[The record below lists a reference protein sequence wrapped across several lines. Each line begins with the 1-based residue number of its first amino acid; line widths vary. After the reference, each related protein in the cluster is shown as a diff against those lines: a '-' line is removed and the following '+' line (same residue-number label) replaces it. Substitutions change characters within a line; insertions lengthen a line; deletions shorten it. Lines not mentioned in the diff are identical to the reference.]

1 MPHDILT
8 GLVLVVAVVLLVQA
22 VASLV
27 QTLYIWDSPDRIR
40 AAGKPATYARPRH
53 GFTVLLPARHEQDV
67 IGETLRR
74 LGEARYPTRLVEL
87 MVICTADDTATI
99 AAAERAAEEH
109 GLTNVTVL
117 VFHGTPGKSRAMNL
131 GLAAAKHDLVTIF
144 DSEDDVS
151 PEIFSIVDTLY
162 QRRRI
167 DVLQCGVQLM
177 DHDSH
182 WFSAHNVLEYFFWF
196 KSRMHYFAKEGAVPL
211 GGNTV
216 FFRAEDLREVG
227 GWDEHGLTEDA
238 DLGIRL
244 SIAGKSFGV
253 MYDAEHV
260 TREEVPHSTR
270 AFVKQRTRWNQGFLQ
285 VLRKGDWWRLPTL
298 RQKVLV
304 GSVLTAP
311 SFMAVVIACA
321 PLFILI
327 GMTMKLPVL
336 VSLLSFV
343 PLMLAVVMLCTSV
356 LGLYEFGKDQ
366 GIRISP
372 YRYLALVVSFVPYQ
386 GLLMVSAVRATYREL
401 TGRRGWEK
409 TVHTGRHRIGAQE
422 ARPVLAPVMASEAA

>member
-8 GLVLVVAVVLLVQA
+8 TVVLAVAIVLLVQA

-27 QTLYIWDSPDRIR
+27 QTLYIWDSPERIR
-40 AAGKPATYARPRH
+40 AAGKPDTYERPKH
-53 GFTVLLPARHEQDV
+53 GFTVLLPARHEEAV
-67 IGETLRR
+67 IGETLRK
-74 LGEARYPTRLVEL
+74 LGEARYPKHLVEL
-87 MVICTADDTATI
+87 MVICTADDTGTI
-99 AAAERAAEEH
+99 EAAEDAARRH
-109 GLTNVTVL
+109 RLSNVTVL
-117 VFHGTPGKSRAMNL
+117 VFDGTPGKSRAMNL

-151 PEIFSIVDTLY
+151 TEIFSIVNTLY
-162 QRRRI
+162 QRRAI

-196 KSRMHYFAKEGAVPL
+196 KSRMHYFANEGAVPL

-216 FFRAEDLREVG
+216 FFRASDLREVG

-244 SIAGKSFGV
+244 SIAGKHFGV

-270 AFVKQRTRWNQGFLQ
+270 AFIKQRTRWNQGFLQ
-285 VLRKGDWWRLPTL
+285 ILQKKDWLRLPTL
-298 RQKVLV
+298 RQIILI

-311 SFMAVVIACA
+311 TFMSIVIACA
-321 PLFILI
+321 PIFILI
-327 GMTMKLPVL
+327 GVTTKLPVL

-343 PLMLAVVMLCTSV
+343 PLMVAFVMLLTSV
-356 LGLYEFGKDQ
+356 VGLYEFGKDQ
-366 GIRISP
+366 GLRIAPS
-372 YRYLALVVSFVPYQ
+372 RYLALIVSFIPYQ
-386 GLLMVSAVRATYREL
+386 GLLMVSAVRASYREV

-409 TVHTGRHRIGAQE
+409 TVHTGSHRVAAPAAQP
-422 ARPVLAPVMASEAA
+422 ALVPAMATEAA

>member
-1 MPHDILT
+1 MSHEIVTAFVLT
-8 GLVLVVAVVLLVQA
+8 IAVVLLVQA

-27 QTLYIWDSPDRIR
+27 QTLYIWDSPERIQ
-40 AAGKPATYARPRH
+40 AAGRPATFARPKH
-53 GFTVLLPARHEQDV
+53 GFTVLLPARHEADV
-67 IGETLRR
+67 IGETLRK
-74 LGEARYPTRLVEL
+74 LGEARYPSHLVEL
-87 MVICTADDTATI
+87 MVICTADDTETI
-99 AAAERAAEEH
+99 AAAEEAAREH
-109 GLTNVTVL
+109 DLSNVTVL
-117 VFHGTPGKSRAMNL
+117 VFRGRPGKSRAMNL
-131 GLAAAKHDLVTIF
+131 GLEAARHEIVTIF

-162 QRRRI
+162 QRRAI

-216 FFRAEDLREVG
+216 FFRASDLREVD

-244 SIAGKSFGV
+244 SLAGKRFGV

-260 TREEVPHSTR
+260 TREEVPHSTG
-270 AFVKQRTRWNQGFLQ
+270 AFIKQRTRWNQGFLQ
-285 VLRKGDWWRLPTL
+285 VIRKGDWLRLPSL
-298 RQKVLV
+298 RQKVLI

-311 SFMAVVIACA
+311 TFMAIVIACA

-327 GMTMKLPVL
+327 GLTMKLPVL
-336 VSLLSFV
+336 VSLLTFV
-343 PLMLAVVMLCTSV
+343 PLMLAVVMLATSV

-366 GIRISP
+366 GLRISP
-372 YRYLALVVSFVPYQ
+372 YRYLALVVSFIPYQ
-386 GLLMVSAVRATYREL
+386 GLLMVSAVRAGYREV

-409 TVHTGRHRIGAQE
+409 TVHTGRHRIGAAE
-422 ARPVLAPVMASEAA
+422 ARPVLAPVMAQEAA

>member
-1 MPHDILT
+1 MSLELLT
-8 GLVLVVAVVLLVQA
+8 GVVLVVALVLLVQA
-22 VASLV
+22 VASLI
-27 QTLYIWDSPDRIR
+27 QTLYIWDSPERIR
-40 AAGKPATYARPRH
+40 AAGRPDTYEEPRH
-53 GFTVLLPARHEQDV
+53 GFTVLLPARHEAAV

-74 LGEARYPTRLVEL
+74 LGEAQYPTELVEL

-99 AAAERAAEEH
+99 QAAEAAKEEH
-109 GLTNVTVL
+109 GLDHVTVL
-117 VFHGTPGKSRAMNL
+117 MFDGTPGKSRAMNL
-131 GLAAAKHDLVTIF
+131 GLAAAKHELITIF

-162 QRRRI
+162 QRREV

-216 FFRAEDLREVG
+216 FFRADDLREVG

-244 SIAGKSFGV
+244 SIRGKRFDV

-285 VLRKGDWWRLPTL
+285 ILRKGEWLHLPSL
-298 RQKVLV
+298 RKIVLI

-311 SFMAVVIACA
+311 TFMAIVIACA

-327 GMTMKLPVL
+327 GVTTKLPVL

-343 PLMLAVVMLCTSV
+343 PLILAAIMLMTSV

-366 GIRISP
+366 GLRITP
-372 YRYLALVVSFVPYQ
+372 YRYLALVVSFIPYQ
-386 GLLMVSAVRATYREL
+386 GLLMFSAVRASLREL
-401 TGRRGWEK
+401 TGKRGWEK
-409 TVHTGRHRIGAQE
+409 TVHTGSHRQGAHQPKP
-422 ARPVLAPVMASEAA
+422 ALVPVMASERA

>member
-1 MPHDILT
+1 MPLEILA
-8 GLVLVVAVVLLVQA
+8 GFVLAVATVLLVQA
-22 VASLV
+22 VASLI
-27 QTLYIWDSPDRIR
+27 QTLYIWNTPERIAQAGRPD
-40 AAGKPATYARPRH
+40 TYATPRH
-53 GFTVLLPARHEQDV
+53 GFTVLLPARHEADV
-67 IGETLRR
+67 IGETLRK
-74 LGEARYPTRLVEL
+74 LGEARYPTELVEL
-87 MVICTADDTATI
+87 MVICTADDTETI
-99 AAAERAAEEH
+99 HAAETAAAQH
-109 GLTNVTVL
+109 GLDNVTVL
-117 VFHGTPGKSRAMNL
+117 VFDGTPGKSRAMNL
-131 GLAAAKHDLVTIF
+131 GLASAKHELVTIF

-151 PEIFSIVDTLY
+151 PEIFSIVDTIF
-162 QRRRI
+162 QRRGV

-216 FFRAEDLREVG
+216 FFRADDLREVG

-244 SIAGKSFGV
+244 SIAGKRFDV

-260 TREEVPHSTR
+260 TREEVPSSTR

-285 VLRKGDWWRLPTL
+285 ILRKGEWLRLPSL
-298 RQKVLV
+298 RKVILI

-311 SFMAVVIACA
+311 TFMAIVIACA
-321 PLFILI
+321 PLFILV
-327 GMTMKLPVL
+327 GVTSKLPVL

-343 PLMLAVVMLCTSV
+343 PLLLAGIMLLTSM

-366 GIRISP
+366 GVRITP
-372 YRYLALVVSFVPYQ
+372 YRYVALVVSFLPYQ
-386 GLLMVSAVRATYREL
+386 GLLMFSAVRASYREL

-409 TVHTGRHRIGAQE
+409 TVHTGAHRQPSQQAAPALVPAMAQE
-422 ARPVLAPVMASEAA
+422 AA

>member
-8 GLVLVVAVVLLVQA
+8 LAVLGIALVLLVQA
-22 VASLV
+22 IASLV

-40 AAGKPATYARPRH
+40 AAGRPDTYEAPRH
-53 GFTVLLPARHEQDV
+53 GFTVLLPARHEAEV
-67 IGETLRR
+67 IGETLRK
-74 LGEARYPTRLVEL
+74 LGEARYPRRLVEL

-99 AAAERAAEEH
+99 QAAERARFEH
-109 GLTNVTVL
+109 DLSNVTVL
-117 VFHGTPGKSRAMNL
+117 VFDGTPGKSRAMNL
-131 GLAAAKHDLVTIF
+131 GLAAAKHELVTIF

-151 PEIFSIVDTLY
+151 PEIFSIVDTIY
-162 QRRRI
+162 QRREL

-196 KSRMHYFAKEGAVPL
+196 KSRMHYFAERGAVPL

-216 FFRAEDLREVG
+216 FFRASDLRDVG

-244 SIAGKSFGV
+244 SIQGKRFGV

-260 TREEVPHSTR
+260 TREEVPHSTK

-285 VLRKGDWWRLPTL
+285 ILRKGEWLRLPGL
-298 RQKVLV
+298 RKKVLI

-311 SFMAVVIACA
+311 TFMSIVIACA

-327 GMTMKLPVL
+327 GITTKLPVL

-343 PLMLAVVMLCTSV
+343 PLLLAAVMLSTSV
-356 LGLYEFGKDQ
+356 VGLYEFGKDQ
-366 GIRISP
+366 GLRIGLH
-372 YRYLALVVSFVPYQ
+372 RYLLLVLSFIPYQ
-386 GLLMVSAVRATYREL
+386 ALLMVSAVRASFREV
-401 TGRRGWEK
+401 TGKRGWEK
-409 TVHTGRHRIGAQE
+409 TVHTGNHRVA
-422 ARPVLAPVMASEAA
+422 AHAPKPALVPVMATEAA